1 MKPLS
6 RVLGTLALVSAI
18 VAVSVPAVGAVLLL
32 RADSPAI
39 IDRAALLG
47 LGTAAVGVV
56 LAVVG
61 YLTGRRV
68 GATAM
73 PVIGGLSALMVA
85 VGFAIAPLF
94 V

>member
-6 RVLGTLALVSAI
+6 RVLGTLSLVLAI
-18 VAVSVPAVGAVLLL
+18 AAVGIPAAGAVLLL
-32 RADSPAI
+32 RADSSAV
-39 IDRAALLG
+39 IDRAAVLG
-47 LGTAAVGVV
+47 LAVAAVGVV
-56 LAVVG
+56 LAIVG

-73 PVIGGLSALMVA
+73 PVIGGLSAVIVA
-85 VGFAIAPLF
+85 LGFAIAPLF

>member
-6 RVLGTLALVSAI
+6 RVLGTLSLVLAI
-18 VAVSVPAVGAVLLL
+18 VAVGIPAAGAVLLL
-32 RADSPAI
+32 REDSSAV

-47 LGTAAVGVV
+47 LAVAAVGVV

-85 VGFAIAPLF
+85 LGFAIAPLF

>member
-6 RVLGTLALVSAI
+6 RVLGTLSLVLAI
-18 VAVSVPAVGAVLLL
+18 VAVGIPAAGAVLLL
-32 RADSPAI
+32 REDSSAV

-47 LGTAAVGVV
+47 LAVAGVGVV

-85 VGFAIAPLF
+85 LGFAIAPLF

>member
-1 MKPLS
+1 MLWPSIAAEWHPVS
-6 RVLGTLALVSAI
+6 RFRMDLNLGY
-18 VAVSVPAVGAVLLL
+18 
-32 RADSPAI
+32 R
-39 IDRAALLG
+39 LG